1 MKLEEKFLKAFFLP
15 FFSGIILCIVI
26 VTYFLMRYSFK
37 CIDNKTYQNIIEI
50 EQNKS
55 HINIMTI
62 NNLVTRSV
70 LQAQIILEEGY
81 SLFNYLVET
90 TDIETILNET
100 TIVNGYFL
108 SQDFSSTL
116 QNKSTNETAIW
127 FINSEINSLEILKEK
142 NYIGYLQLSIVSQS
156 IHLLYS
162 IYSILQKNIDS
173 IYYVFNESDLF
184 ISYPITNQQ
193 QLISSMNNYENN
205 PIWCTDEGGDIKKY
219 YFFKCREWYKL
230 YSKFIE
236 DVENENKSYIIIP
249 PYNNINEKNLSTYN
263 NSFVFTICKR
273 FIDPI
278 TKKYLNYETYNLL
291 CIDIYPN
298 DLFNILDDFNIEFR
312 GHFLITDVGYPKP
325 FYFPKIM
332 QNIKNLPISD
342 FEFNWNDNY
351 YLEEKINFTY
361 NVTPIIIKDYI
372 SEINNLIKGEGYLG
386 SKFFELSID
395 LNNSYFYKKGRIINY
410 SLHPILM
417 NLGHSYQHILS
428 IIFIYDKENF
438 FEHLFSYQNKYQRKL
453 YIEIIL
459 FIYFGFVLLAL
470 IKLSMNALAKF
481 IKIPIKHVQYM
492 LKGINIGG
500 ENRLEYLNSLFN
512 EKNDDNSEN
521 LNFINY
527 INSSN
532 SDDDEINLNI
542 INLKNKKDNVE
553 NENHFFDFDEQL
565 LQYRPKEINSLVK
578 TLLDLKNTIILT
590 SSNNKSE
597 KIINYSTSENIF
609 YKIKNREGIYI
620 CQSNIGNLEFQI
632 LNYDKAIYHLC
643 LSLQNPKLKKFISK
657 TITDELDNNNY
668 LLKLIDSVYN
678 KDYKE
683 EFTNILVK
691 KQQNSLHTTFSQRI
705 IGNII
710 NNRYNKLIHFYYKFF
725 SLLQK
730 SEKKYEE
737 LSGLFMHTSYHTIN
751 YYHKILIQY
760 IYLCY
765 TSNDLIKIGE
775 SILDYIEFLLK
786 FKLKTNKNNKEYL
799 NKLNESIPLYKE
811 KQNIKKIYFD
821 KIIDWFDLFDHYINY
836 VYDNTTLGSDKNLID
851 AFTQT
856 NSNNTNEFNSQSGF
870 LFKVHIQRCDFLR
883 GKFALICHDYTEAIY
898 YFIKS
903 SKSKTVVLD
912 GLLKKKSLKHLNK
925 IAKKLKKKI
934 IDEKLVYKTYD
945 EDLLNPN
952 ITYSLIDNSKIEKN
966 DMTYGEKI
974 YEIMSQI
981 SKDIDECNIKQ
992 LKDILIIVDGINIER
1007 TPFETFIDETK
1018 TILTNYLILKDRFSM
1033 FIFNSKCRIVCPMMQ
1048 KKKIDILNLIEHI
1061 KDLSIKFEHLYNDSY
1076 KGSYIEEEDEKSDEE
1091 ISSSEDKTINK
1102 KINQMNLTQIISSF
1116 NYCINYLLL
1125 KGVEKNEKF
1134 LLYFTNLFSRSDE
1147 YYYISENFTNEI
1159 KNIKKD
1165 KNINLIIIGKYKD
1178 DLPLARDK
1186 SNIISNLFNGFGEKS
1201 EFVNSENMIKIKS
1214 ILSCNNITN
1223 EKIIFPNEFYQ
1234 SNK

>member
-1 MKLEEKFLKAFFLP
+1 
-15 FFSGIILCIVI
+15 
-26 VTYFLMRYSFK
+26 MRYSFK

-500 ENRLEYLNSLFN
+500 ENRLEYLNSLLN

>member
-1 MKLEEKFLKAFFLP
+1 
-15 FFSGIILCIVI
+15 
-26 VTYFLMRYSFK
+26 MRYSFK

-142 NYIGYLQLSIVSQS
+142 NYIAYLQLSIVSQS

-438 FEHLFSYQNKYQRKL
+438 FEHLFSYQKKYQKKL

-500 ENRLEYLNSLFN
+500 ENRLEYLNSLLN

>member
-1 MKLEEKFLKAFFLP
+1 
-15 FFSGIILCIVI
+15 
-26 VTYFLMRYSFK
+26 MRYSFK

-142 NYIGYLQLSIVSQS
+142 NYIAYLQLSIVSQS

-438 FEHLFSYQNKYQRKL
+438 FEHLFSYQKKYQKKL

-500 ENRLEYLNSLFN
+500 ENRLEYLNSLLN

-1091 ISSSEDKTINK
+1091 ISSSEDNTINK

-1147 YYYISENFTNEI
+1147 YYYISENFINEI

>member
-1 MKLEEKFLKAFFLP
+1 MTLEEKFLKALFLP
-15 FFSGIILCIVI
+15 FFCGIIFCLII
-26 VTYFLMRYSFK
+26 VTYFLFRFSYK
-37 CIDNKTYQNIIEI
+37 CLDIKTYQNVIDT

-62 NNLVTRSV
+62 NNLVTRSI
-70 LQAQIILEEGY
+70 LQAQIILEQGY
-81 SLFNYLVET
+81 SLYQYLVET
-90 TDIETILNET
+90 TDIESILNET
-100 TIVNGYFL
+100 TIVNGYYL
-108 SQDFSSTL
+108 STNYSSTIK
-116 QNKSTNETAIW
+116 NKSKNETAIW
-127 FINSEINSLEILKEK
+127 YINNQINSLELLKEK
-142 NYIGYLQLSIVSQS
+142 NYIAYLQLSIVSQS

-162 IYSILQKNIDS
+162 IYIILQKYIDS
-173 IYYVFNESDLF
+173 IYYVFDDTELF
-184 ISYPITNQQ
+184 ISYPIFNQDE
-193 QLISSMNNYENN
+193 LIASMNIYENN
-205 PIWCTDEGGDIKKY
+205 PIWCTDEGGEIKKY
-219 YFFKCREWYKL
+219 YFFKCREWYKQ
-230 YSKFIE
+230 YTKFIE
-236 DVENENKSYIIIP
+236 NEENENKSYIIIP
-249 PYNNINEKNLSTYN
+249 PYNNINSNKF
-263 NSFVFTICKR
+263 NSFNNFVLTICKR

-278 TKKYLNYETYNLL
+278 TKKYQNINSYNLL

-312 GHFLITDVGYPKP
+312 GHFLIADVGYPKP

-332 QNIKNLPISD
+332 QNIKNVPISD
-342 FEFNWNDNY
+342 YEFNWDDSY
-351 YLEEKINFTY
+351 YLEEKINFTF
-361 NVTPIIIKDYI
+361 NITPIITKDYMKQ
-372 SEINNLIKGEGYLG
+372 INNIIKGDGYLG
-386 SKFFELSID
+386 SKFFELSIE
-395 LNNSYFYKKGRIINY
+395 LNNSFFYKKGTVINY
-410 SLHPILM
+410 SLYPILM
-417 NLGHSYQHILS
+417 NLGDSYQHILS
-428 IIFIYDKENF
+428 IIFIYNKENF
-438 FEHLFSYQNKYQRKL
+438 FDHLYSYQKKYQKRL

-459 FIYFGFVLLAL
+459 FIFFGFVLLAL
-470 IKLSMNALAKF
+470 IRLSMNSLAKF

-500 ENRLEYLNSLFN
+500 ENRLEYLNSLLN
-512 EKNDDNSEN
+512 EKNDENSDN
-521 LNFINY
+521 LNFINFL
-527 INSSN
+527 NSGD
-532 SDDDEINLNI
+532 SDDDENNFNKIQLKYKKENI
-542 INLKNKKDNVE
+542 KK
-553 NENHFFDFDEQL
+553 ENHFFDFDEQL

-578 TLLDLKNTIILT
+578 TLLELKNTIILA
-590 SSNNKSE
+590 SSNNKNE

-632 LNYDKAIYHLC
+632 FNYDKAIYHLC

-657 TITDELDNNNY
+657 TITDELDINNY
-668 LLKLIDSVYN
+668 LLKLIDSTYN

-730 SEKKYEE
+730 STKKYEE

-751 YYHKILIQY
+751 YYHKIIIQY
-760 IYLCY
+760 IFLCY
-765 TSNDLIKIGE
+765 SSNDLIKIGE

-786 FKLKTNKNNKEYL
+786 FKLKTDKNNMEYL
-799 NKLNESIPLYKE
+799 NRMNESIPLYKE

-836 VYDNTTLGSDKNLID
+836 VYENTTLGSDKTLID
-851 AFTQT
+851 AFVQT
-856 NSNNTNEFNSQSGF
+856 NSNNINDFNSQSGF
-870 LFKVHIQRCDFLR
+870 LFKVHIQRSDFLR

-912 GLLKKKSLKHLNK
+912 GLIKKKSLKHLNK

-934 IDEKLVYKTYD
+934 IDDKLVYKTFD

-952 ITYSLIDNSKIEKN
+952 VTYSLIDNSKIEKN
-966 DMTYGEKI
+966 DITYGEKI

-1018 TILTNYLILKDRFSM
+1018 TILTNYLILNDRFSM

-1048 KKKIDILNLIEHI
+1048 KKKIDFLNLIEHI
-1061 KDLSIKFEHLYNDSY
+1061 KDLSKKFEHLYNDSY
-1076 KGSYIEEEDEKSDEE
+1076 RGSYIEEDDEKSDEE
-1091 ISSSEDKTINK
+1091 ISSSVNNSTNK
-1102 KINQMNLTQIISSF
+1102 KINQMNLTQIISSL

-1125 KGVEKNEKF
+1125 KGVENNEKF
-1134 LLYFTNLFSRSDE
+1134 LLFFTNLFSRNDE
-1147 YYYISENFTNEI
+1147 YYYISENFINEI
-1159 KNIKKD
+1159 RNIKKD
-1165 KNINLIIIGKYKD
+1165 KNINLIIVGKYKD
-1178 DLPLARDK
+1178 DLPLAREK

-1223 EKIIFPNEFYQ
+1223 EKIFFPNELYQ

>member
-15 FFSGIILCIVI
+15 FFSGIILCIII

-37 CIDNKTYQNIIEI
+37 CIDNKTNQNIIEI

-70 LQAQIILEEGY
+70 LHAQIILEEGY

-142 NYIGYLQLSIVSQS
+142 NYIAYLQLSIVSQS

-162 IYSILQKNIDS
+162 IYIILQKNIDS

-249 PYNNINEKNLSTYN
+249 PYNNINEKNLSSFN

-361 NVTPIIIKDYI
+361 NVTPIIIKDYM

-500 ENRLEYLNSLFN
+500 ENRLEYLNSLLN
-512 EKNDDNSEN
+512 EKDDDNSDN
-521 LNFINY
+521 SNFINY
-527 INSSN
+527 LNYSD
-532 SDDDEINLNI
+532 SDDDEINLNK
-542 INLKNKKDNVE
+542 INLKYKKDNSE
-553 NENHFFDFDEQL
+553 NENHFLDFDEQL

-632 LNYDKAIYHLC
+632 FNYDKAIYHLC

-952 ITYSLIDNSKIEKN
+952 TSYSLIDNSKIEKN

-1033 FIFNSKCRIVCPMMQ
+1033 FIFNSKCRIVCPMME
-1048 KKKIDILNLIEHI
+1048 KKNIDLNHLTEYFE
-1061 KDLSIKFEHLYNDSY
+1061 SFENKFQSYESSY
-1076 KGSYIEEEDEKSDEE
+1076 KGSYADETENNEESESEY
-1091 ISSSEDKTINK
+1091 ISSNTTNDYNNYMTIK
-1102 KINQMNLTQIISSF
+1102 EIISSI

-1125 KGVEKNEKF
+1125 KGVDTNDKF
-1134 LLYFTNLFSRSDE
+1134 LIYFTHLFSNDE
-1147 YYYISENFTNEI
+1147 NNYYLDDGFRDNF
-1159 KNIKKD
+1159 KKIKKD
-1165 KNINLIIIGKYKD
+1165 KNIHFIIVGKFDQNSVFIKDKDNLI
-1178 DLPLARDK
+1178 
-1186 SNIISNLFNGFGEKS
+1186 SSVFHGFGNKS
-1201 EFVNSENMIKIKS
+1201 ELVSSENMNVIKN
-1214 ILSCNNITN
+1214 ILSCNNIIN
-1223 EKIIFPNEFYQ
+1223 DNIIFPNEIYQ